1 MGRRFILTFFETRAK
16 LAGMEGRSSKE
27 DATHARKQEK
37 CKVDEQFY
45 EIHVALEKHGL
56 KEDIEKI
63 LRIYSMMSV
72 RDFPYILNESMLKKF
87 EMAGTLQ
94 QYNEIY
100 REVRKAAQMI
110 GDDSLVAWELFSD
123 AELMRQ
129 DEIRLEREGSSKAF
143 CVICNCIKAQ
153 CVEKMSH
160 FGVFDESPPRLNCHF
175 CTAIFCGP
183 WRFEQR
189 ESHQLAAHFTR

>member
-1 MGRRFILTFFETRAK
+1 M
-16 LAGMEGRSSKE
+16 E
-27 DATHARKQEK
+27 DAQHARKQKKGEA
-37 CKVDEQFY
+37 DEQFY

-56 KEDIEKI
+56 KADIEKI
-63 LRIYSMMSV
+63 ARIYSMMSV

-110 GDDSLVAWELFSD
+110 GDVSLVAWELFSD
-123 AELMRQ
+123 AELLRQ

-183 WRFEQR
+183 LRFEQR
-189 ESHQLAAHFTR
+189 ERHQMAAHFTR